1 MVYGRSSLIIRR
13 PSGVPML
20 KEEWQESDHRIAL
33 DHPYVTVELRT
44 VHLPDGRTIPDWP
57 IVQTGNYINALVGN
71 EQGEFMIIEGYKHA
85 IGRSSWQ
92 VLGGFVDEGEE
103 PLAAAQRELLEET
116 GYASD
121 EWHYLGSFIT
131 DPNRYTALG
140 HFYLARN
147 ARPVALPNHDD
158 LEKFTVRWVS
168 AVELRQAVGDGRIQ
182 VVSYG
187 LTIALGLLVIG
198 Y

>member
-1 MVYGRSSLIIRR
+1 MSEEKWRESSR
-13 PSGVPML
+13 
-20 KEEWQESDHRIAL
+20 QIAL
-33 DHPYVTVELRT
+33 QHPYVTVEMRA

-57 IVQTGNYINALVGN
+57 IIQTGNYINALISN

-92 VLGGFVDEGEE
+92 VVGGFVDEGEE
-103 PLAAAQRELLEET
+103 PLQAAQRELLEET

-121 EWHYLGSFIT
+121 EWYPLGSFIM

-147 ARPVALPNHDD
+147 ARQVATPNHDD
-158 LEKFTVRWVS
+158 LEQFTVRWVS
-168 AVELRQAVGDGRIQ
+168 TTELREAVGNGRVQAV
-182 VVSYG
+182 SYA
-187 LTIALGLLVIG
+187 LTIALGLLVIR